1 MLVDSDRCVFERN
14 RTMPDYE
21 YRCEACNKKFTIW
34 QTFQEH
40 DRSQRVKCPH
50 CGSQRVRREI
60 GLVFAKTSKK
70 S

>member
-1 MLVDSDRCVFERN
+1 
-14 RTMPDYE
+14 MPDYE
-21 YRCEACNKKFTIW
+21 YHCEACKKEFTIW

-60 GLVFAKTSKK
+60 GWVFAKTSKK